1 MFTKPLMRL
10 KLLYVFFLY
19 SFLSCNGQ
27 KLFGLEHLQLDKTI
41 EMPGVVGRIDHMA
54 VNLTG
59 QILYVAAL
67 GNNSV
72 EVVDLKEGK
81 LVQSIKG
88 LDEPQGVAYIP
99 ETNELVVANGGNGD
113 CIFFN
118 AATFEKLVTI
128 HLDDDADNIRYNA
141 LSGKIYIGY
150 GNGGIAEVDI
160 NHQLLREVKL
170 NAHPE
175 GFQLDQKNDR
185 LFVNLPDAN
194 SIAVVKLSDFKLVDT
209 WKVSERANY
218 PMTLDTANN
227 LVFVGYRRPA
237 VLVGYDAITGK
248 EQVRAELVSDVDDI
262 FYYQSTKEVLASG
275 GGGSINIFKTDN
287 GKDFKQIANIPTR
300 DGARTALLVPSL
312 QSFILAERAS
322 GGKDA
327 AIAVYK
333 IPD

>member
-1 MFTKPLMRL
+1 MKFFIAYFFIICFLTQCKGQKPFGTEYL
-10 KLLYVFFLY
+10 KLE
-19 SFLSCNGQ
+19 
-27 KLFGLEHLQLDKTI
+27 KEI
-41 EMPGVVGRIDHMA
+41 PMPEVKGRIDHMA
-54 VNLTG
+54 TNLTG

-67 GNNSV
+67 GNNTV

-118 AATFEKLVTI
+118 AATFEKLATI
-128 HLDDDADNIRYNA
+128 HLDGDADNIRYNA

-175 GFQLDQKNDR
+175 SFQLDQKNDR

-237 VLVGYDAITGK
+237 VLVGYDATTGK
-248 EQVRAELVSDVDDI
+248 KEVRAELVTDVDDI
-262 FYYQSTKEVLASG
+262 FYYHSTKEVLASG

-300 DGARTALLVPSL
+300 DGARTALLVPTV